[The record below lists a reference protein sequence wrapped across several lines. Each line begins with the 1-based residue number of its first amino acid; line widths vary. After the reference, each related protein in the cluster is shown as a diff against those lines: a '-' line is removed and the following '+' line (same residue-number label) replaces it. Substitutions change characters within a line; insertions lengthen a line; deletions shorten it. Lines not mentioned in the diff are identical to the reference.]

1 MRKYELDED
10 ERDEDDGDYLA
21 EKQLAAIEDREYWH
35 NRQQG
40 AWAPADFE
48 YDPLSKRGFE

>member
-1 MRKYELDED
+1 MREYELDEY
-10 ERDEDDGDYLA
+10 EKDEDDGDYLA
-21 EKQLAAIEDREYWH
+21 EKQLAAIEDKEYWH